1 MTSQFEN
8 LQFKRGSKS
17 ANDALVGPRGSIS
30 IDMETQSIRVHD
42 GETPGGAFEIKR
54 GAAINSETLEFTTAT
69 ENRIAAGG
77 QTIFT
82 LNVVETT
89 NPDLIQIKVN
99 GDTVTNWTVINGNQI
114 EFDTPFEGGEQIT
127 FTNVKNL
134 NVLISEALGTEG
146 GTIEQAIRAAIDGAE
161 SIGGVD
167 IEDIVTSQQLEDLG
181 ESITQ
186 INERFNQFIPAEA
199 GIDCGVIE

>member
-30 IDMETQSIRVHD
+30 IDMETQSIRIHD

-69 ENRIAAGG
+69 ENRVAAGG

-82 LNVVETT
+82 LNVLDT
-89 NPDLIQIKVN
+89 NSADTIQVRVN
-99 GDTVTNWTVINGNQI
+99 GDIVTNWTLINGNQI
-114 EFDTPFEGGEQIT
+114 EFDTP
-127 FTNVKNL
+127 
-134 NVLISEALGTEG
+134 A
-146 GTIEQAIRAAIDGAE
+146 
-161 SIGGVD
+161 
-167 IEDIVTSQQLEDLG
+167 
-181 ESITQ
+181 
-186 INERFNQFIPAEA
+186 
-199 GIDCGVIE
+199 